1 MNEVNH
7 RLRLA
12 VVSPFLDKVNGTERA
27 VSEWISH
34 LPAIFE
40 IHLYSQRVEEVDRSR
55 IVWHPIPA
63 LPGPHLFNFLW
74 WFAANHMWRAWD
86 RRFRGLRYDLVYTP
100 GANCLDA
107 DAASVHIVFAE
118 YRRRVWNHLS
128 FRKNPL
134 ATWPRI
140 VHRRVYYRLCMFLER
155 VVYTNPNTVIILYAQ
170 KTAAELERHYGR
182 RGRFPV
188 LYLGLDHE
196 TFNPERRAAMRAGAR
211 RSVGLSDDRFA
222 LLLVGNDWR
231 NKGVPV
237 LLEVMARLPELP
249 LDLLIV
255 SRENPAAARA
265 MALDRKVAER
275 VHFLPLRKD
284 VEFYYAAADAYV
296 GPSLEDTF
304 ALPPAEAMACGLPVI
319 VSAANGTSEIIT
331 HGEDGLILD
340 DPTDAAGLAGMIHRL
355 REDREFRMRLGEKAA
370 ETARQYT
377 WERNGRDLAA
387 IFEEIL
393 ARKTRPAGETLTQ
406 EL

>member
-1 MNEVNH
+1 
-7 RLRLA
+7 
-12 VVSPFLDKVNGTERA
+12 
-27 VSEWISH
+27 
-34 LPAIFE
+34 LPSIFE
-40 IHLYSQRVEEVDRSR
+40 IHLYSQRVEGVDLSR
-55 IVWHPIPA
+55 IIWHPIPA
-63 LPGPHLFNFLW
+63 LQGPHLFNFLW
-74 WFAANHMWRAWD
+74 WFAANHIWRAWD
-86 RRFRGLRYDLVYTP
+86 RRIRGLPHDLVYTP

-107 DAASVHIVFAE
+107 DIVSVHIVFAE
-118 YRRRVWNHLS
+118 YVRHVRDHLS

-134 ATWPRI
+134 AAWPRI
-140 VHRRVYYRLCMFLER
+140 IHRRIYYRLCRFLER
-155 VVYTNPNTVIILYAQ
+155 RVYTNPDTVLILYAQ
-170 KTAAELERHYGR
+170 KTAKELERHYGR
-182 RGRFPV
+182 QGRFPV

-196 TFNPERRAAMRAGAR
+196 TFNPERRTALRAGAR
-211 RSVGLSDDRFA
+211 RSMGLSDDRFA

-237 LLEVMARLPELP
+237 LLEAMARLLELP

-265 MALDRKVAER
+265 MALDRKVGER
-275 VHFLPLRKD
+275 VHFLPRRKD
-284 VEFYYAAADAYV
+284 IEFYYAAADAYV

-340 DPTDAAGLAGMIHRL
+340 DPADAAGLAGMIRRL
-355 REDREFRMRLGEKAA
+355 CEDREFRMRLSEKAA
-370 ETARQYT
+370 GTARQYT

-406 EL
+406 EP